1 MQNGSLSNEALASFL
16 AGQLRASYPESF
28 WMVNVYNPIA
38 GWDNHAV
45 FGHNRRTYY
54 HKFRY
59 YNHNLVVVRYPG
71 QRTDR
76 PDLRLTGSL
85 ASIVGTE
92 NGNHAEHAVESI
104 IRKFGSQSWYCI
116 HAVRSGSGLVSAYD
130 IPDEVNYLWREFSS
144 LVVTVIAPDV
154 V

>member
-130 IPDEVNYLWREFSS
+130 IPDEINYLWREFSS